1 MSVRSRSRCALAKV
15 REALQDLLP
24 LSPLGINTAARRLR
38 LRLCLRL
45 RRRHVDRRWSVDY
58 WLCYTS
64 FKTCR
69 SLNAVQLKWTFP
81 IDVTTYIHIYW
92 QVYLYTYAKLKYA
105 LWCQTN
111 KKKAAQQKHAY
122 KRI

>member
-38 LRLCLRL
+38 LCLRL

-58 WLCYTS
+58 
-64 FKTCR
+64 
-69 SLNAVQLKWTFP
+69 
-81 IDVTTYIHIYW
+81 
-92 QVYLYTYAKLKYA
+92 
-105 LWCQTN
+105 
-111 KKKAAQQKHAY
+111 
-122 KRI
+122 